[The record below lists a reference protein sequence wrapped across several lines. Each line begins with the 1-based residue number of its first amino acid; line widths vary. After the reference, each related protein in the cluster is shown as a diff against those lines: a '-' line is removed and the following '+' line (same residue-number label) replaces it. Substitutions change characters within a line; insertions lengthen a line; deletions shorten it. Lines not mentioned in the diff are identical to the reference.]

1 MFKQLLPCMF
11 LATARRFN
19 FLSIVR
25 HKIKDSVPNSIKLKF
40 LCFPIFVFEIFQA
53 VLRWGYLP
61 LNYSVCLLC
70 LCSEFWRFIMHI
82 QIAHTYFRRRLLST
96 RCTLVLKFLI
106 ILKQNFPI
114 PWESI
119 GKKTKIVSFPS
130 TKTIYGPILLNVIN
144 GTFREIRM
152 YVKMSTWN
160 RMPVYAI

>member
-1 MFKQLLPCMF
+1 MFW
-11 LATARRFN
+11 ATARRFN

-40 LCFPIFVFEIFQA
+40 LCFPFSCSKFSKLLFAE
-53 VLRWGYLP
+53 GTYLWIIA
-61 LNYSVCLLC
+61 YVCCVYVQSFGDLLC
-70 LCSEFWRFIMHI
+70 IYKLHI
-82 QIAHTYFRRRLLST
+82 HISADDFFRQDVL
-96 RCTLVLKFLI
+96 LKFLI

-119 GKKTKIVSFPS
+119 DKKTKIVSFPS